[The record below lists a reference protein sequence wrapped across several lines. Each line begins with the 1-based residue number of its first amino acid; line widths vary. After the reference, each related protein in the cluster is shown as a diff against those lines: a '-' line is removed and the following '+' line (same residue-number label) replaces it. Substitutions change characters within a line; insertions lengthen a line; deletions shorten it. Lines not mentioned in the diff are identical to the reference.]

1 MWIDHRVRGFVLT
14 GRRSQSTADSLS
26 ILVKHWPRVE
36 EIIAT
41 EPAGPWMYAVT
52 DERLRPIDL

>member
-1 MWIDHRVRGFVLT
+1 MT